1 MTIIKC
7 RALNEGEI
15 TMLIQ
20 IGTVTLYMDNPYFVE
35 GFKRVQ
41 ELYKRD
47 CQLVPSRMTRLNV
60 SEVLR
65 YVAAKDVR
73 GTGNYYFDEHAVMHA
88 EEYIGV
94 FMGYVS
100 GTLPLLGQ

>member
-1 MTIIKC
+1 
-7 RALNEGEI
+7 
-15 TMLIQ
+15 MLLQ
-20 IGTVTLYMDNPYFVE
+20 IGTVTLYMDTPSFVE
-35 GFKRVQ
+35 GFKHGQ
-41 ELYKRD
+41 ELYQRD
-47 CQLVPSRMTRLNV
+47 CQLVPSRIARLNV

-73 GTGNYYFDEHAVMHA
+73 GTGNYYFDEYAVMHA